1 MTYACPVWGFAALTH
16 INKLQ
21 AFQNKTL
28 GIITKL
34 PKVVPILTLHEQ
46 THIPLILTYIKSLT
60 TVLYHKTPGS
70 ANSYIQDLGRYST
83 SADKHDRPLSIL
95 HR

>member
-28 GIITKL
+28 RIITKL
-34 PKVVPILTLHEQ
+34 PKVTPILTIHEQ
-46 THIPLILTYIKSLT
+46 THIPFILAYIKSLT
-60 TVLYHKTPGS
+60 TALYLKTPGS
-70 ANSYIQDLGRYST
+70 ANSYIQELGCYST
-83 SADKHDRPLSIL
+83 SADKHDRPLSIF